1 VALAMF
7 RRIIVFKWQRNTVN
21 LITIIFYG
29 LGVRQFVGAGA
40 GADTAPSMTR
50 CVQHDRFDKK
60 NDMKQL

>member
-1 VALAMF
+1 MCH
-7 RRIIVFKWQRNTVN
+7 VN
-21 LITIIFYG
+21 PIHQQET
-29 LGVRQFVGAGA
+29 GVRQFVGAGA